1 MKTIWFAKQEKA
13 FVCAVIFLI
22 FMITLIPY
30 WILLNGNLSGRR
42 RRLQRIG
49 DPILKTG
56 IWGNYYIGTYRGEDD
71 NCIASKILIKKQ
83 GFGNYD
89 IEPVGK

>member
-1 MKTIWFAKQEKA
+1 LSTIKWVIDGKRGMKTIWFAKQEKA

-49 DPILKTG
+49 DP
-56 IWGNYYIGTYRGEDD
+56 D
-71 NCIASKILIKKQ
+71 
-83 GFGNYD
+83 
-89 IEPVGK
+89 